1 MFKVL
6 INFIDSVTRIE
17 YQKGDVFDITG
28 LSEERVHELTSEN
41 NRIGIPLI
49 KEDTVEEFK

>member
-1 MFKVL
+1 MYKVL

-49 KEDTVEEFK
+49 KEETAEEFK